1 MFGHNDS
8 DDSRPTLMQTTP
20 GFTSKRFCRNP
31 LGSEGEL
38 TPGADDQNPYRSAD
52 EREEV
57 ERVAEKERKQ
67 RAGDVQLFKTSR
79 GTEDTGGVSHPMH
92 TNSTVND
99 PTEGND
105 PFVFDDLGGGFKL
118 PRLDSASPFND
129 DGPRF

>member
-20 GFTSKRFCRNP
+20 GFTSKRFCQNP
-31 LGSEGEL
+31 LGTEGEL

-57 ERVAEKERKQ
+57 ERVARKERQQ
-67 RAGDVQLFKTSR
+67 RQGDLQLFKTSTKR
-79 GTEDTGGVSHPMH
+79 AEDTGGISHPMH
-92 TNSTVND
+92 TNSTVDD

-105 PFVFDDLGGGFKL
+105 PFVFDDLGGFEL
-118 PRLDSASPFND
+118 PGLDSASPFND